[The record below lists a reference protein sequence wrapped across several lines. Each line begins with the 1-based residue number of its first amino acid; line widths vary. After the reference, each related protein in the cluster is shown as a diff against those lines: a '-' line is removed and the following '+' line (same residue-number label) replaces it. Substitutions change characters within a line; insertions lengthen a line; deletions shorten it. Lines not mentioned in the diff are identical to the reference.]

1 MNGINIFDIVKRH
14 IDEMDYYG
22 LLAGGAPADE
32 FDIES
37 RAISEK
43 IHIEQSVV
51 EIAEI
56 IAKVFNAQFNEQDD
70 LAVFL
75 PVAEKIKKNL
85 LG

>member
-1 MNGINIFDIVKRH
+1 MNDIVYFRIVRRH
-14 IDEMDYYG
+14 IDRMDYYG

-43 IHIEQSVV
+43 IHAEQSVV
-51 EIAEI
+51 EIADI
-56 IAKVFNAQFNEQDD
+56 IAKVFNSQFNGQNDV
-70 LAVFL
+70 AVFL
-75 PVAEKIKKNL
+75 PVAEEIKKDL

>member
-1 MNGINIFDIVKRH
+1 MNDTTIFDIVKRH
-14 IDEMDYYG
+14 IDKMDYYG

-43 IHIEQSVV
+43 IHTEQSAV
-51 EIAEI
+51 EIAEVV
-56 IAKVFNAQFNEQDD
+56 AKVFNSQFDECDEIG
-70 LAVFL
+70 VFL
-75 PVAEKIKKNL
+75 PVAEKIKKDL

>member
-1 MNGINIFDIVKRH
+1 MNDINIFDIVKRH
-14 IDEMDYYG
+14 IDKMDYYG
-22 LLAGGAPADE
+22 LLAGGAPTDE

-37 RAISEK
+37 RAISER
-43 IHIEQSVV
+43 IHAEQSVV

-56 IAKVFNAQFNEQDD
+56 VAKVFNSQFNKQDD

-75 PVAEKIKKNL
+75 PIAEKIKKDL

>member
-75 PVAEKIKKNL
+75 PVAEKIKKDL

>member
-1 MNGINIFDIVKRH
+1 MNDIVIFRVVKRH
-14 IDEMDYYG
+14 IDRMDYYG

-43 IHIEQSVV
+43 IQVDQSVV
-51 EIAEI
+51 EIAET
-56 IAKVFNAQFNEQDD
+56 IAKVFHSQFNGQDD
-70 LAVFL
+70 VSAFL
-75 PVAEKIKKNL
+75 HVAEEIKKDL